1 MLQLHAHKC
10 TEFSSNAF
18 PVHLGRFAKRI
29 HASCNMLCRSIIS
42 IMGIE
47 NSQLSEKVN
56 AIAVGFSDCKW
67 PKNSSSKS
75 KKIEIITT
83 SNYKRRTTHVEWKPK
98 VGWCFSM
105 RNKCKVELRDALML
119 ASSSA
124 FTLKLVSI
132 VTFSVRL
139 SSISS
144 ASSPSSLRSKC
155 VGAEYFAQNF
165 DLIFRKATF
174 TSLPFNKVRRNYSKQ
189 LYAYCSYGL
198 LGAVWHSLY
207 CKLIIVK

>member
-29 HASCNMLCRSIIS
+29 HAYPCNMLCRSI
-42 IMGIE
+42 MAIE
-47 NSQLSEKVN
+47 NSRLSEKVN
-56 AIAVGFSDCKW
+56 AIAVGFSDCKR
-67 PKNSSSKS
+67 PKNSCSKS
-75 KKIEIITT
+75 KKMEIIKT
-83 SNYKRRTTHVEWKPK
+83 SNYKRRTTHVEWRPK
-98 VGWCFSM
+98 VGWFFCM
-105 RNKCKVELRDALML
+105 QNKCKIELRDALMTLML

-165 DLIFRKATF
+165 DLILRKATF
-174 TSLPFNKVRRNYSKQ
+174 TSLP
-189 LYAYCSYGL
+189 LA
-198 LGAVWHSLY
+198 
-207 CKLIIVK
+207 I